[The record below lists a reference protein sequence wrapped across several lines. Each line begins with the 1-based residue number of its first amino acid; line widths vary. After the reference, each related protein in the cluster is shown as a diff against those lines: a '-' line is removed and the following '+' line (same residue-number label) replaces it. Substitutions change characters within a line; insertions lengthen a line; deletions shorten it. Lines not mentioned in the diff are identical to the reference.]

1 MAAAHESQSAAWTS
15 TSVLGMAQFQHED
28 CTFDVWQLNLI
39 HDGDTQQTLNL
50 VKGHI
55 VWKNCTWNP
64 IYDFKKCKSFYT
76 DPPLGLV
83 FGTIA
88 RV

>member
-15 TSVLGMAQFQHED
+15 TSASGMAQFQHED

-50 VKGHI
+50 LKGHI
-55 VWKNCTWNP
+55 VWKIALGILFMTS
-64 IYDFKKCKSFYT
+64 KSVNHST
-76 DPPLGLV
+76 QIPHWD
-83 FGTIA
+83 
-88 RV
+88 